1 MSFELPPTCRAK
13 SDKVFSGNG
22 LIILAT
28 LISPLLAVCLTQYL
42 RVQEKHYTTFALP
55 VQDAAPSLPAAPYPE
70 ARLEPSNASPRDHV
84 QPWQA
89 FAPQPEKQ
97 ASARKLLGKANEMKG
112 DPASQLMLLRA
123 AKDIATQASDGQ
135 AAFQAIDTMAETS
148 DVDANTMKMAVLTRF
163 ASAAQGPAQH
173 KFVAEEALRL
183 VDQAVGQEHFMVASQ
198 LGKLALAEAK
208 RAVDRELLAQAQ
220 GRIADVAERV
230 KARER
235 HSR

>member
-1 MSFELPPTCRAK
+1 M
-13 SDKVFSGNG
+13 
-22 LIILAT
+22 
-28 LISPLLAVCLTQYL
+28 
-42 RVQEKHYTTFALP
+42 
-55 VQDAAPSLPAAPYPE
+55 
-70 ARLEPSNASPRDHV
+70 
-84 QPWQA
+84 
-89 FAPQPEKQ
+89 
-97 ASARKLLGKANEMKG
+97 GKANEMKG